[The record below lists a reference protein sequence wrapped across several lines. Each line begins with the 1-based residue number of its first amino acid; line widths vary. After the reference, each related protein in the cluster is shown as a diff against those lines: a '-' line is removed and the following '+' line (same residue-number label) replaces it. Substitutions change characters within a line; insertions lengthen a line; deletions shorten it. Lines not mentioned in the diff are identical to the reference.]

1 MYRAQASSEYII
13 IVGFVVGITIP
24 LMLVYFTF
32 ANNVND
38 QIISAQLEQISKSI
52 KVFADTGYFLGEPSQ
67 TTLKVYLPTGIQSV
81 QIINKA
87 INYKIRTGHGINDI
101 VFVSSSDLTGVLP
114 TSSGIHFIT
123 VKAEGGGVRF
133 SYT

>member
-52 KVFADTGYFLGEPSQ
+52 IDSADTVYFLGEPSQ
-67 TTLKVYLPTGIQSV
+67 TTLKVYLPKGIQSV

-123 VKAEGGGVRF
+123 
-133 SYT
+133 